1 MHENNVREKT
11 VVILGA
17 ASGMGRAIARSLAAD
32 GARLVIADC
41 DQARLAEV
49 ETELAPLKGDVL
61 AQAVDVTE
69 ETSISSLFAAVRQ
82 RFGSADVLVCA
93 PGVSIAG
100 PIAEMR
106 REDFDR
112 VLDVNVK
119 GAFLGAKHFL
129 ASVDPAKGGL
139 IVNFASMAAR
149 RANPNAP
156 VYCAAK
162 AAVAMFSQ
170 GLALQAK
177 DRNVRVTTL
186 MPGPTD
192 TAFWGNRQV
201 PREKFLQVDDVV
213 AAVRFVLSLPDRVV
227 VHELAFES
235 FAFFK

>member
-1 MHENNVREKT
+1 MSDVNVRGKT
-11 VVILGA
+11 IVILGA
-17 ASGMGRAIARSLAAD
+17 ASGMGRAIAQSMAAD
-32 GARLVIADC
+32 GARLAIADC
-41 DQARLAEV
+41 DQARLTDV
-49 ETELAPLKGDVL
+49 ETQLEPLGGEVL
-61 AQAVDVTE
+61 AQVVDVTD
-69 ETSISSLFAAVRQ
+69 ETSVAALFAAIRQ

-100 PIAEMR
+100 PIADMR
-106 REDFDR
+106 LEDFDKI
-112 VLDVNVK
+112 LDVNVK
-119 GAFLGAKHFL
+119 GTFLGAKHFL
-129 ASVDPAKGGL
+129 SAVDAARGGL
-139 IVNFASMAAR
+139 IINFASMAAR

-156 VYCAAK
+156 VYCTAK

-177 DRNVRVTTL
+177 ERNVRVTTL

-201 PREKFLQVDDVV
+201 PREKFMQVDDVV
-213 AAVRFVLSLPDRVV
+213 AALRFVLSLPDRVV

>member
-1 MHENNVREKT
+1 
-11 VVILGA
+11 
-17 ASGMGRAIARSLAAD
+17 
-32 GARLVIADC
+32 
-41 DQARLAEV
+41 
-49 ETELAPLKGDVL
+49 
-61 AQAVDVTE
+61 
-69 ETSISSLFAAVRQ
+69 
-82 RFGSADVLVCA
+82 
-93 PGVSIAG
+93 
-100 PIAEMR
+100 
-106 REDFDR
+106 
-112 VLDVNVK
+112 
-119 GAFLGAKHFL
+119 
-129 ASVDPAKGGL
+129 
-139 IVNFASMAAR
+139 MAAR

-177 DRNVRVTTL
+177 ERNVRVTTL

>member
-1 MHENNVREKT
+1 MSEINVRGKT

-32 GARLVIADC
+32 GARLALADC
-41 DQARLAEV
+41 DQKRLAEV
-49 ETELAPLKGDVL
+49 EAELKPVAADVL
-61 AQAVDVTE
+61 AQAVDVTDE
-69 ETSISSLFAAVRQ
+69 SSVSALFAAIRQ

-100 PIAEMR
+100 PIADMR
-106 REDFDR
+106 LEDFDR
-112 VLDVNVK
+112 ILDVNVK

-129 ASVDPAKGGL
+129 STVDSARGGL
-139 IVNFASMAAR
+139 IMNFASMAAR

-177 DRNVRVTTL
+177 ERNVRVTTL

-213 AAVRFVLSLPDRVV
+213 AAVRFVLTLPERIV